1 MTLRHENTQTYIAPF
16 LNRSLLPVIDPF
28 KRICFCSASC
38 RYLKGS
44 LFGDSEYL
52 VTCSNSRH
60 WTACVCLCMCD
71 SWPVRHVCVCV
82 CVCVSGVRGS
92 CLAMMN
98 QNVSRRVTR
107 NKWSPTSLSRWH
119 QTDCEPSAWRSR
131 TTYPVSGDQSL
142 NDQSLSGQ
150 SLVQSRLHCV
160 RCST

>member
-82 CVCVSGVRGS
+82 CVCVRCTWIMSRNDEPKRFTSRDQEQMVANVVEPMASDGLRTI
-92 CLAMMN
+92 CLAFKDYVPGERWPVT
-98 QNVSRRVTR
+98 QWPVTQWPVTR
-107 NKWSPTSLSRWH
+107 
-119 QTDCEPSAWRSR
+119 
-131 TTYPVSGDQSL
+131 PVSSSL
-142 NDQSLSGQ
+142 CPL
-150 SLVQSRLHCV
+150 
-160 RCST
+160 